1 MNLMQGVAELI
12 PHFGIKA
19 SCSQLNVPRASYNR
33 WRAGRNATPAAR
45 RNVHSRP
52 PRSLDDSEIK
62 QVEETLN
69 SERFADQSPRA
80 VYAALLDEEKY
91 LCSWRT
97 MYRIMGRNRQVRE
110 RRNQLR
116 HPLYEKP
123 QLVATAP
130 NQLWSWD
137 ITRLMGPS
145 KGVYYH
151 LYVIIDVYSRYITG
165 WMIADRESSDL
176 ATRFIEETCTKQRI
190 KPGQLTVHADRGSS
204 MMSKPLALLM
214 EDLGIRKSHSR
225 PRVSNDNPFSESQ
238 FKTMK
243 YRHDYPGRFGSL
255 KDARAW
261 ANSFFTWYNS
271 QHYHSGIGLLSPG
284 TVHYGKA
291 ESALIKRQQVLE
303 TAYAARPE
311 RFVKGSPTV
320 PALPRAV
327 WINRPISLMELA
339 AEQSK
344 VH

>member
-1 MNLMQGVAELI
+1 MNLMQGVDELI
-12 PHFGIKA
+12 PYFGIKA
-19 SCSQLNVPRASYNR
+19 SCTLLDVPRASYNR
-33 WRAGRNATPAAR
+33 WRAGRNSAPAAR
-45 RNVHSRP
+45 RNVRARP

-116 HPLYEKP
+116 HPRYEKP
-123 QLVATAP
+123 QLVATGP

-145 KGVYYH
+145 KGVYYQ
-151 LYVIIDVYSRYITG
+151 LYVLIDVYSRYITG
-165 WMIADRESSDL
+165 WMIADRESADL
-176 ATRFIEETCTKQRI
+176 ATRFIEESCTKQRI
-190 KPGQLTVHADRGSS
+190 NPGQLTVHADRGSS

-214 EDLGIRKSHSR
+214 EDLGITKSHSR

-243 YRHDYPGRFGSL
+243 YRPDYPGRFGSL
-255 KDARAW
+255 QDARSW
-261 ANSFFTWYNS
+261 ANSFFTWYNN

-303 TAYAARPE
+303 SAYAARPE

-327 WINRPISLMELA
+327 WINRPISLLELA
-339 AEQSK
+339 AEHSK
-344 VH
+344 AH

>member
-1 MNLMQGVAELI
+1 VQPVE
-12 PHFGIKA
+12 
-19 SCSQLNVPRASYNR
+19 CSRASYNR

-45 RNVHSRP
+45 RNVRSRP

-116 HPLYEKP
+116 HPRYEKP

-137 ITRLMGPS
+137 ITRPMGPS

-165 WMIADRESSDL
+165 WMIADRN
-176 ATRFIEETCTKQRI
+176 
-190 KPGQLTVHADRGSS
+190 
-204 MMSKPLALLM
+204 
-214 EDLGIRKSHSR
+214 
-225 PRVSNDNPFSESQ
+225 VSI
-238 FKTMK
+238 TL
-243 YRHDYPGRFGSL
+243 RHG
-255 KDARAW
+255 
-261 ANSFFTWYNS
+261 
-271 QHYHSGIGLLSPG
+271 H
-284 TVHYGKA
+284 
-291 ESALIKRQQVLE
+291 
-303 TAYAARPE
+303 
-311 RFVKGSPTV
+311 
-320 PALPRAV
+320 
-327 WINRPISLMELA
+327 
-339 AEQSK
+339 
-344 VH
+344 